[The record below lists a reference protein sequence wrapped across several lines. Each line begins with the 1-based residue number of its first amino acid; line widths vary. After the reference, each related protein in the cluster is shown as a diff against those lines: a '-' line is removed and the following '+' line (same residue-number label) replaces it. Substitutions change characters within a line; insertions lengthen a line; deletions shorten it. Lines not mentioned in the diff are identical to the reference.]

1 MYETLFKYPG
11 VLARYHEGPYAEAR
25 EQFVESCAKQ
35 GYSRRMQ
42 VKIAWI
48 LMTVAPALD
57 LSRGAL
63 TALDVQRAVERR
75 MHVLQQP
82 GGVTDATSS
91 AVVFIRFV
99 VAWLRGMNLFAEASV
114 PRRFPEEIN
123 EFAVYLR
130 DERGLS
136 PVTISTRSERLAWF
150 FDSLRPT
157 LDSLAGITIADV
169 DAFVSKMHLFWR

>member
-1 MYETLFKYPG
+1 
-11 VLARYHEGPYAEAR
+11 
-25 EQFVESCAKQ
+25 
-35 GYSRRMQ
+35 
-42 VKIAWI
+42 
-48 LMTVAPALD
+48 
-57 LSRGAL
+57 
-63 TALDVQRAVERR
+63 
-75 MHVLQQP
+75 
-82 GGVTDATSS
+82 
-91 AVVFIRFV
+91 
-99 VAWLRGMNLFAEASV
+99 MNLFAEASV